1 MLTKTT
7 GSVDCKLVEHRRRG
21 GQAHP
26 FSSDGAIRPKL
37 QSPLAARCQS
47 VIMFLWR
54 QLNCVALHCSALPV
68 CRTCVRGGG
77 SGNRGTLVHT
87 TSCTKLKL
95 NIHTAPYK
103 LCTSCAQSTTLQR
116 EPWCTQCT
124 VHYNL
129 HTLTTKLHINSV
141 CFIPDHSAICI
152 LQSKGCAK
160 QGKE

>member
-103 LCTSCAQSTTLQR
+103 LCTSCAQSTTLVY
-116 EPWCTQCT
+116 T
-124 VHYNL
+124 VYS
-129 HTLTTKLHINSV
+129 T
-141 CFIPDHSAICI
+141 
-152 LQSKGCAK
+152 LQSAHIDN
-160 QGKE
+160 